1 MTGRMAYFILATVVV
16 FVALVTIGGF
26 YLLKI
31 RASRASTWED
41 LLGRLLSV
49 DRNGI
54 EKVAL
59 DAIEPSGQRRTDEK
73 ARELEFDQIW
83 ALLGGLAGVERLE
96 KNSRVLIDMAAYLQ
110 RWYPEAVATAEE
122 LRLQARE
129 LEWQVGRL
137 RSAAQNDGLQFYFA
151 SYGQNAAVTYYLMVR
166 RLLAL
171 YERSRLPIFAELKN
185 AL

>member
-1 MTGRMAYFILATVVV
+1 MTGRMAYFILATVIVS
-16 FVALVTIGGF
+16 VALVTIVGY

-31 RASRASTWED
+31 RASRASNWED

-49 DRNGI
+49 DRNGL
-54 EKVAL
+54 ERVAL

-83 ALLGGLAGVERLE
+83 DLLGGLDGVERLE

-110 RWYPEAVATAEE
+110 RWYPEAVATAED
-122 LRLQARE
+122 LRLKARE

-137 RSAAQNDGLQFYFA
+137 RLAAENDGLRYYFA

-166 RLLAL
+166 CLLAA
-171 YERSRLPIFAELKN
+171 YEQSRLPMFAHLQST
-185 AL
+185 L